1 MSGFAWP
8 LSHLLTVLEIS
19 YVIFLTP
26 AIYLIKSLPFPPTY
40 YHFAMVAIHQLELK
54 FSQPVVAISIFSPY
68 SYHNSIIKLKSH
80 SLYQRNI

>member
-1 MSGFAWP
+1 MGLQVQP
-8 LSHLLTVLEIS
+8 ERLV
-19 YVIFLTP
+19 
-26 AIYLIKSLPFPPTY
+26 PPEDVYKRQY